1 MSERE
6 DRPGEASEANSSA
19 DDAPANAPGET
30 AAGKAAEA
38 ASPEVKSNATE
49 AKSKASDAKPK
60 STDAKPKSTDA
71 KPKSTDA
78 KPESTDAKPKATDA
92 APKTSGAKP
101 KAGGA
106 KGNGTAPDGDRP
118 TGPFLILSD
127 ESGRPLEPSPAD
139 TLGRISRVLA
149 GAEGERPLLDAL
161 ARAVEAGVGP
171 GAWSVGFA
179 VVREAG
185 HGARVTGLRT
195 AADDG
200 REALERA
207 TDAAR
212 PDDLDA
218 AFGPEAEV
226 TTVVTRLPDP
236 LAKALE
242 GLGCEHVDVF
252 PVDASGHAVAALVFG
267 RTAAG
272 QPSASVRQAIDIIRR
287 SLNEIASRQR
297 AHAAVGNAARHVRRL
312 TSETEHART
321 RLEALEKRF
330 ALLCRAAEPGL
341 WDWDLDAQRM
351 YFSPR
356 WKAALGYGAQELS
369 EAPSEWFDRIHPDDA
384 DRVELELL
392 EHLDWQSPRFESEHR
407 LLHADGTYRWVRVRG
422 VAERGETGQASRMAG
437 SLTDITDLR
446 ERDDRTARDLMYHRL
461 TGLPTAA
468 LLHDRIEQAMRR
480 RVRRPDR
487 AFAAL
492 QMSMEGLR
500 ELAERVGTEATE
512 ELLLTIGRRVANV
525 TRPGDTIA
533 HMDDLEFGVLLDDVK
548 SLDDALRIADRMAT
562 TLSQGIPLG
571 AETVSF
577 TPALGLA
584 LSRAAYETPDEIT
597 RDAGI
602 ALRRARREEISVQVF
617 DAATK
622 AFAQSMAELEG
633 DLRSAFDSRELFL
646 EYQPVVSLG
655 DGRITGVETFLR
667 WKHPERGLIPPSEFL
682 PVAEEAGLLPEIG
695 YWVLER
701 ACTQMREWVER
712 FNLRFPP
719 NIAIN
724 VDACQLFDESFVP
737 RTIETIE
744 STRLDPRLVRLDVSE
759 STFMKD
765 GPAAGRILRAVTQR
779 GLRVAVDD
787 FGTGYSSLSYLHRYP
802 ISALKIDRS
811 FVSGPAGAGND
822 WDVARTIIELA
833 KILELEV
840 IAEGIETREQFQQ
853 LRKLGCQQAQ
863 GYYFSGPVSPTKAG
877 QLIEQGYPLDL
888 QTATG

>member
-1 MSERE
+1 MTPESGRSPGGTDGTPESREGAPLDGDSAGTPGPTVGTSREARESGRSDATADPSAAEDGASGETGADIDGSAKPGE
-6 DRPGEASEANSSA
+6 DRAM
-19 DDAPANAPGET
+19 
-30 AAGKAAEA
+30 
-38 ASPEVKSNATE
+38 
-49 AKSKASDAKPK
+49 
-60 STDAKPKSTDA
+60 
-71 KPKSTDA
+71 
-78 KPESTDAKPKATDA
+78 
-92 APKTSGAKP
+92 
-101 KAGGA
+101 
-106 KGNGTAPDGDRP
+106 PDGRP
-118 TGPFLILSD
+118 RSPFLILTGD
-127 ESGRPLEPSPAD
+127 DGGRLELSGTDA
-139 TLGRISRVLA
+139 LGRVSRVLT
-149 GAEGERPLLDAL
+149 GSDGDKPLLGAL
-161 ARAVEAGVGP
+161 VRAVDAGVGP

-185 HGARVTGLRT
+185 RGSRICGFR
-195 AADDG
+195 AADEKGAAALQPAVD
-200 REALERA
+200 EASPEE
-207 TDAAR
+207 
-212 PDDLDA
+212 LDA

-226 TTVVTRLPDP
+226 TTGVSELPEP
-236 LAKALE
+236 LGGALR
-242 GLGCEHVDVF
+242 GLGCEQVDVF
-252 PVDASGHAVAALVFG
+252 PVDAAGHPVAALVFA
-267 RTAAG
+267 RAADA
-272 QPSASVRQAIDIIRR
+272 QPAAIVRQAMDIVRR
-287 SLNEIASRQR
+287 ALNEIASRQR

-312 TSETEHART
+312 TAEAEHARH
-321 RLEALEKRF
+321 RLEELEKRY

-341 WDWDLDAQRM
+341 WDWDLDEERM

-356 WKAALGYGAQELS
+356 WKSALGFGAQELS
-369 EAPSEWFDRIHPDDA
+369 DQPGEWFDRVHPDDA

-407 LLHADGTYRWVRVRG
+407 VLHADGTYRWVRVRG
-422 VAERGETGQASRMAG
+422 VAERGESGQASRMAG
-437 SLTDITDLR
+437 SLLDITDVR

-468 LLHDRIEQAMRR
+468 LHHDRIEQAMRR
-480 RVRRPDR
+480 RARRPDR
-487 AFAAL
+487 AFAVL
-492 QMSMEGLR
+492 QVSLEGLR
-500 ELAERVGTEATE
+500 EMSEQVGSEATE
-512 ELLLTIGRRVANV
+512 ELLLTIGRRIANV
-525 TRPGDTIA
+525 TRPGDTVA
-533 HMDDLEFGVLLDDVK
+533 HVEELEFGVLLDDVK
-548 SLDDALRIADRMAT
+548 SLDDALRISERMTAT
-562 TLSQGIPLG
+562 LAQGIPLG
-571 AETVSF
+571 PQTVSF

-584 LSRAAYETPDEIT
+584 LSRAAYESPDEIL

-622 AFAQSMAELEG
+622 AFAQSMLELEG
-633 DLRSAFDSRELFL
+633 DLRSAFDSRDLFL

-667 WKHPERGLIPPSEFL
+667 WKHPKRGLIPPPEFL

-701 ACTQMREWVER
+701 ACAQMREWLER

-724 VDACQLFDESFVP
+724 VDASQLFDESFVP

-744 STRLDPRLVRLDVSE
+744 STGLDPRLVRLDVSE
-759 STFMKD
+759 SAFMKD
-765 GPAAGRILRAVTQR
+765 GPAAGRILRALTQH

-822 WDVARTIIELA
+822 WDVARTIIQLSR
-833 KILELEV
+833 ILELEV

-863 GYYFSGPVSPTKAG
+863 GYYFSGPVSASKAAK
-877 QLIEQGYPLDL
+877 LIEEGYPLEIET
-888 QTATG
+888 TAS

>member
-1 MSERE
+1 MSERGE
-6 DRPGEASEANSSA
+6 RPVEPSDGDAKDPDAAA
-19 DDAPANAPGET
+19 DGSKRTSDAEPANTGPSGTGPKADAANGPPSGTKGEGADATPEAHGTKPETPGPLANGVAPGGER
-30 AAGKAAEA
+30 
-38 ASPEVKSNATE
+38 PAT
-49 AKSKASDAKPK
+49 
-60 STDAKPKSTDA
+60 
-71 KPKSTDA
+71 
-78 KPESTDAKPKATDA
+78 
-92 APKTSGAKP
+92 
-101 KAGGA
+101 
-106 KGNGTAPDGDRP
+106 
-118 TGPFLILSD
+118 PFLILSD
-127 ESGRPLEPSPAD
+127 ENGRPLEPSPAD

-149 GAEGERPLLDAL
+149 GAEGEKPLLGAL
-161 ARAVEAGVGP
+161 LRAVEAGVGP
-171 GAWSVGFA
+171 GAWPVGFA

-195 AADDG
+195 AADGDHESLETAM
-200 REALERA
+200 REVS
-207 TDAAR
+207 

-218 AFGPEAEV
+218 AFGPGAEV
-226 TTVVTRLPDP
+226 TTVVSRLPEVM
-236 LAKALE
+236 AKVLE
-242 GLGCEHVDVF
+242 GLGCQHVDVF
-252 PVDASGHAVAALVFG
+252 PVDAAGHSVAALAFG
-267 RTAAG
+267 RSATGQPAAG
-272 QPSASVRQAIDIIRR
+272 VRQAIDIIRR
-287 SLNEIASRQR
+287 ALNEIASRQR
-297 AHAAVGNAARHVRRL
+297 AYAAVGHAAQHVRRF
-312 TSETEHART
+312 TAESENFRG

-341 WDWDLDAQRM
+341 WDWDLDTQRM

-369 EAPSEWFDRIHPDDA
+369 EEPSVWFDRVHPDDA

-422 VAERGETGQASRMAG
+422 VAERGESGQASRMAG
-437 SLTDITDLR
+437 SLSDITHLR
-446 ERDDRTARDLMYHRL
+446 ERDDRTARDMMYHRL

-468 LLHDRIEQAMRR
+468 LLLDRIEQAMRR
-480 RVRRPDR
+480 RARRPDR

-492 QMSMEGLR
+492 QLSMEGLR
-500 ELAERVGTEATE
+500 ELSERVGTEATE
-512 ELLLTIGRRVANV
+512 ELLLTVGRRIANV
-525 TRPGDTIA
+525 TRPGDTVA

-548 SLDDALRIADRMAT
+548 SLDDALRIAERMAA

-584 LSRAAYETPDEIT
+584 LSRAAYETPEEIT
-597 RDAGI
+597 RDAAI
-602 ALRRARREEISVQVF
+602 ALRRARREEVSVQVF
-617 DAATK
+617 DAAMK
-622 AFAQSMAELEG
+622 AFAQAMAELEG
-633 DLRSAFDSRELFL
+633 DLRSAFDSRDLFL

-667 WKHPERGLIPPSEFL
+667 WKHPERGLIAPAEFL
-682 PVAEEAGLLPEIG
+682 PVAEEAGLLPDIG

-701 ACTQMREWVER
+701 ACSQMREWVER

-724 VDACQLFDESFVP
+724 VDASQLFDDSFVP

-744 STRLDPRLVRLDVSE
+744 ATRLDPRLVRLDVSE

-765 GPAAGRILRAVTQR
+765 GPAAGRILRAVHQR
-779 GLRVAVDD
+779 GVRVAVDD

-811 FVSGPAGAGND
+811 FVSGPAGVGND
-822 WDVARTIIELA
+822 WDVARTVIELA

-863 GYYFSGPVSPTKAG
+863 GYYFSGPVSATKAG
-877 QLIEQGYPLDL
+877 QLIEEGYPLDL
-888 QTATG
+888 QPATL